1 MLYSGRDHQYIEKI
15 AFTSSVQRLL
25 RISKLGAYS
34 PSLFLHANSNLW
46 AFHTHW
52 PLVWASTI
60 LETVLHYSCLSTT
73 ERPTRGC
80 NQ

>member
-1 MLYSGRDHQYIEKI
+1 MLYSGRDHQYIEKT

-34 PSLFLHANSNLW
+34 PSLFLYAYSNLW

-52 PLVWASTI
+52 PLVWAFNYLGDCII
-60 LETVLHYSCLSTT
+60 LQLFVNNGETH
-73 ERPTRGC
+73 TRL
-80 NQ
+80 